1 MRRRYPPCVAHAAH
15 PSGPTVHDGWLLP
28 TLATLLPPAALERLH
43 RDVRDSYWDV
53 CVAHGAA
60 SDAEIL
66 EALGTRFGMPVATL
80 GRVSARAR
88 ELVPEA
94 VARRYRVLPLD
105 ASDSEL
111 VVATADPH
119 DLDGERAL
127 AFATGRRVRLL
138 LASPAQIERRLDE
151 IYRPEPGVER
161 LLDGVAAYA
170 DDGAAAGEEL
180 PGEAGE
186 ADRPVLRLVD
196 HIVAEAIA
204 ARASDVHLEMEE
216 AGVAVRCRIDG
227 VLRQTMALPRGIGG
241 PLVSRVKIMARLDIA
256 DRLRP
261 QDGRARVTVEGRA
274 VDLRISTLPSAHGEK
289 VVIRI
294 LDQQGGALTLD
305 ATGMAEAELRRVDRL
320 LAAREGL
327 VLVTGPTGSGKTTTL
342 YSMLRTVQQRGV
354 NVVTVE
360 DPVEYRLAGIVQVQV
375 HERAGLTFAAALRSI
390 LRQDPDVILVGEIRD
405 RETAEIAVQ
414 AALTGHL
421 VFSTLHTIDSAG
433 AVARLADLGVEGFK
447 LAAAL
452 KGVIA
457 QRLVRRLCPACKTP
471 IADGGAPE
479 ECLPRG
485 CPRCAGTGYH
495 GRIAVSEVLLVDG
508 EVERRIAAGEP
519 VERLSEAAR
528 AAGMRSLWEVGHAHL
543 AAGATSRDEL
553 ARVVEAPTVAPES
566 SSGPLRP
573 AAREAASPLR
583 AAGRAAAAAFPSPPV
598 PQRREESDVT
608 ELRVGVVDVYV
619 MRREDDGW
627 QFLALRRSA
636 GFRCAGAWEAVHG
649 RLEEGERPE
658 AAALRELREETG
670 LDPERLYNVTV
681 QAFYLHTTGVVQL
694 AVAFAAILTQPADV
708 RLGEEHADF
717 EWVSA
722 GEARTRYAW
731 PREREA
737 VDHIV
742 KLLAS
747 GDAGAVEDV
756 LRVR

>member
-1 MRRRYPPCVAHAAH
+1 MPRTAH
-15 PSGPTVHDGWLLP
+15 PAEPELHDAWLLP
-28 TLATLLPPAALERLH
+28 TLGALLSPAALARVRAEA
-43 RDVRDSYWDV
+43 RDSCWDA
-53 CVAHGAA
+53 CVALGLA
-60 SDAEIL
+60 SDAQIL
-66 EALGTRFGMPVATL
+66 EALAARFGMCVASVA
-80 GRVSARAR
+80 RVSALAR

-94 VARRYRVLPLD
+94 LARRYRVLPLD
-105 ASDSEL
+105 ASGGEL
-111 VVATADPH
+111 RVATADPH
-119 DLDGERAL
+119 DVDGERAL

-138 LASPAQIERRLDE
+138 LASPSQIARRLDD
-151 IYRPEPGVER
+151 IYQPEPGTDR
-161 LLDGVAAYA
+161 PLDGVAAYEDADETPGGEGAA
-170 DDGAAAGEEL
+170 DDRD
-180 PGEAGE
+180 

-196 HIVAEAIA
+196 HIVSEAIA

-216 AGVAVRCRIDG
+216 SEVSVRCRIDG

-241 PLVSRVKIMARLDIA
+241 PLVSRVKIMGKLDIA

-261 QDGRARVTVEGRA
+261 QDGRARVTVDGRA

-294 LDQQGGALTLD
+294 LDQQAGVRSLEA
-305 ATGMAEAELRRVDRL
+305 AGMAGEELRRVDRL

-342 YSMLRTVQQRGV
+342 YTMLRTVQQRGV

-433 AVARLADLGVEGFK
+433 AVARLADLGVESFK

-457 QRLVRRLCPACKTP
+457 QRLVRRLCAACKQ
-471 IADGGAPE
+471 AVAPAPFTFSGDDVPR
-479 ECLPRG
+479 ECAPRG
-485 CPRCAGTGYH
+485 CARCAGTGYH

-519 VERLSEAAR
+519 AERLAEAAR
-528 AAGMRSLWEVGHAHL
+528 AAGMRALWEVGAAQL
-543 AAGATSRDEL
+543 AAGATSREEL
-553 ARVVEAPTVAPES
+553 ARVIETPPAAAPLAAAPLRSAPE
-566 SSGPLRP
+566 
-573 AAREAASPLR
+573 AAASQLA
-583 AAGRAAAAAFPSPPV
+583 AAGPDARRPLPSPPDPERPEV
-598 PQRREESDVT
+598 SPVT

-619 MRREDDGW
+619 IRRRGTGW
-627 QFLALRRSA
+627 EFLVLRRSP

-649 RLEEGERPE
+649 RMEPGERPE
-658 AAALRELREETG
+658 VAALREVREETG
-670 LDPERLYNVTV
+670 LEPERLYNVTV
-681 QAFYLHTTGVVQL
+681 QGFYLHTLGQVQL
-694 AVAFAAILTQPADV
+694 AVVFAAVVSGGAEV
-708 RLGEEHADF
+708 RLGEEHSAF
-717 EWVSA
+717 EWLA
-722 GEARTRYAW
+722 GGEARTRYVW

-737 VDHIV
+737 VDHVV
-742 KLLAS
+742 KLLAA
-747 GDAGAVEDV
+747 GDAGPVEDV